1 MPKHVFAQAT
11 EQAGNEA
18 EQATEQA
25 TEQAGSEATHDA
37 GEFQAITSQ
46 DQLDKLIA
54 KRVARERAKYADYD
68 DLKAIAQKAGESNA
82 QLKAEV
88 EALKKAADRREWV
101 EQVAGE
107 TGIPAGVL
115 RGETLEE
122 IQAHAKALGE
132 AFASVKP
139 VLKGQAKQADVSS
152 TPEQLL
158 VRSLFK

>member
-1 MPKHVFAQAT
+1 MPKHAFAQAT

-18 EQATEQA
+18 TQANDQT
-25 TEQAGSEATHDA
+25 GNEATHDA

-88 EALKKAADRREWV
+88 EALKKASERRAWV
-101 EQVAGE
+101 DQVAGE

-115 RGETLEE
+115 RGNTLEE

>member
-1 MPKHVFAQAT
+1 MADQTT
-11 EQAGNEA
+11 EQAS
-18 EQATEQA
+18 EQVTDDTER
-25 TEQAGSEATHDA
+25 

-46 DQLDKLIA
+46 DQLDKIIA

-68 DLKAIAQKAGESNA
+68 ELKAIAHKAGESNA

-88 EALKKAADRREWV
+88 EALKKAADRRGWV

-122 IQAHAKALGE
+122 IQAHAQALGE
-132 AFASVKP
+132 AFATSKP

>member
-1 MPKHVFAQAT
+1 MPKHAFAQAND
-11 EQAGNEA
+11 QAGNEA
-18 EQATEQA
+18 AQANDQT
-25 TEQAGSEATHDA
+25 GNEATHDA

-88 EALKKAADRREWV
+88 EALKKASDRRAWV
-101 EQVAGE
+101 DQVAGE

-115 RGETLEE
+115 RGDTLEE